1 MFCVSCGVTLVPG
14 ARFCSACGQRQSE
27 APAATAAAT
36 SAMEL
41 RQITALC
48 CELVG
53 ALRDVPASLMDAF
66 RHQMVEVLNRLGGRV
81 IQVKPLS
88 TLVYFGYPVAHENDP
103 ERATLAALEIRDVAL
118 PELNHQLARS
128 GLPHIQARLA
138 VHTGMAVLNGAQEPD
153 GSESFAVGDAPNVV
167 SRLPGVAMA
176 PDVMVTLSTRRL
188 LKGSYEWT
196 PEQEVNLRGLDE
208 PLLVQGAIRVL
219 RSAGFTAL
227 GSDLPPMSGRAT
239 ELAGLQAQWRIRCES
254 AAAHHPVAVIAEPGM
269 GKSLLLAHFAREVL
283 QAGGTVHRVECAA
296 YQSSTAWYPFVVW
309 MEAVLGMHPAD
320 DVDTRLSKLRAG
332 LPVNLA
338 ADALGLVAHALS
350 VPCPEATALTHLAPA
365 VLKARAE
372 AVVSEW
378 LAGSAEGRPVPVLVV
393 EDVHWADPSTLEFFR
408 VLATKRLF
416 VVLTHRP
423 DYKPPAHLSGDAVRP
438 IRLKELQGAL
448 GQRVAMSVTG
458 GKPLPD
464 DLMATILAA
473 TDGNPFFIAEYTRAV
488 LDSGRLVEHPDRF
501 ELVGDVPA
509 SLIPGSLRDSLAARL
524 DRLGSVRGIARH
536 AAVIGRRFE
545 RGLLAVVAPDGSAEV
560 DRGVSVLLGAGLI
573 RAVDGPGDTFEFQHA
588 LIQVAAYESML
599 RQEREAIHAKVAERL
614 DVHFPKLAQ
623 AQPELVARHLTESR
637 QWVPAIQRWLQA
649 AMRSLGNCSY
659 AETLAQVAEGQALLR
674 HIAPA
679 EAAGLELALLSIQGP
694 ALIATTGFGSDQVGE
709 IYTRTQALCTSIGDR
724 PETFPSLWG
733 NWVYNLVRG
742 NLDVSQA
749 YSRRMWAMGE
759 ALGASAMQV
768 EAAWTH
774 GNASFW
780 KGNLAEAEF
789 WLRKAVALYDM
800 STHSAHAVHFGQDP
814 GVAARCYLSL
824 TLVYQGRLKEGRAE
838 WIEGH
843 RLAERLNH
851 PFSMAWILAFDFMDT
866 LPIDVLHALE
876 ASQKTLDFCYAQG
889 TPFWI
894 ASSHVVHGWASSQLV
909 DSAAGLEELRM
920 GLQMYQ
926 STGSLLVQA
935 TWFSKLAECLVDA
948 GRFDEA
954 EEALEEGMAR
964 ARQTGE
970 HLASVQLALA
980 KSRVLVARGEH
991 QQAVAVLNQ
1000 ALDVAD
1006 ACRAGWL
1013 AMLVSSA
1020 LVELRPD
1027 QVTYRERLSKDV
1039 ASIDGGRGYSA
1050 WEKARTLL
1058 VG

>member
-27 APAATAAAT
+27 APAVAAAAPT
-36 SAMEL
+36 AMEH
-41 RQITALC
+41 RQITALS

-53 ALRDVPASLMDAF
+53 ELREVPIQLTETF
-66 RHQMVEVLNRLGGRV
+66 RHHMVEVLNRLGGRV
-81 IQVKPLS
+81 IQVKPVS

-103 ERATLAALEIRDVAL
+103 ERAVLAALEIRDVAL
-118 PELNHQLARS
+118 PELNQQLSKA
-128 GLPHIQARLA
+128 GLPNIRVRLA
-138 VHTGMAVLNGAQEPD
+138 VHTGMAVLNGAQDPG

-167 SRLPGVAMA
+167 SRLPGISSA
-176 PDVMVTLSTRRL
+176 PDVMVTQATRRL

-196 PEQEVNLRGLDE
+196 PEQEVDLRGLDE
-208 PLLVQGAIRVL
+208 PLLVQGAVRVL
-219 RSAGFTAL
+219 KSAGFSAL
-227 GSDLPPMSGRAT
+227 VSDLPPMSGRAT
-239 ELAGLQAQWRIRCES
+239 ELASLQSLWTACSES
-254 AAAHHPVAVIAEPGM
+254 ATKTRPVAVVAEPGM

-283 QAGGTVHRVECAA
+283 QSGGTVHRVECAA
-296 YQSSTAWYPFVVW
+296 YQARTAWYPFLVW
-309 MEAVLGMHPAD
+309 MEAVLRLHPD
-320 DVDTRLSKLRAG
+320 DDTDTRLNKLRAG
-332 LPVNLA
+332 LPTTLA
-338 ADALGLVAHALS
+338 ADAIGVVAHALS
-350 VPCPEATALTHLAPA
+350 VSCPEASAVVHLAPA

-372 AVVSEW
+372 AVVAEW
-378 LAGSAEGRPVPVLVV
+378 LCGSVAGPVPVLVV
-393 EDVHWADPSTLEFFR
+393 EDLHWADPSTLEFFK

-423 DYKPPAHLSGDAVRP
+423 DYMPPAHLSGDAVLY
-438 IRLKELQGAL
+438 IRLKELLGAL

-464 DLMATILAA
+464 NLLATILAS

-488 LDSGRLVEHPDRF
+488 LDSGRLIEHPDRF

-509 SLIPGSLRDSLAARL
+509 GLIPGSLRDSLAARL
-524 DRLGSVRGIARH
+524 DRLGSVRGIARY
-536 AAVIGRRFE
+536 AAVIGRRFD

-573 RAVDGPGDTFEFQHA
+573 RALDGSGDTFEFQHA
-588 LIQVAAYESML
+588 LVHVAAYESML
-599 RQEREAIHAKVAERL
+599 RREREAIHAKVAESL

-649 AMRSLGNCSY
+649 AMRSLGKCSY
-659 AETLAQVAEGQALLR
+659 AETLAQLGEGQALLR
-674 HIAPA
+674 QLPAA
-679 EAAGLELALLSIQGP
+679 EAAGLELALLSVQGP

-709 IYTRTQALCTSIGDR
+709 IYTRTQSLCTAIGDR

-742 NLDVSQA
+742 NLDASQS

-800 STHSAHAVHFGQDP
+800 PTHSVHAVHFGQDP

-838 WIEGH
+838 WVEGH

-851 PFSMAWILAFDFMDT
+851 PFSTAWILAFDFMDT
-866 LPIDVLHALE
+866 LPIDMSHALT
-876 ASQKTLDFCYAQG
+876 ASQKTLDFCYMQG

-894 ASSHVVHGWASSQLV
+894 ASSHVVHGWATCQLLDPV
-909 DSAAGLEELRM
+909 AGLEELRT

-935 TWFSKLAECLVDA
+935 TWFAKLAECLVNV

-964 ARQTGE
+964 ARSTGE
-970 HLASVQLALA
+970 HLASVQLALVR
-980 KSRVLVARGEH
+980 SRVLAARGERD
-991 QQAVAVLNQ
+991 QALAVLQQ

-1006 ACRAGWL
+1006 ACRSGWL
-1013 AMLVSSA
+1013 AMSVSIA
-1020 LVELRPD
+1020 LVELNPGHAAS
-1027 QVTYRERLSKDV
+1027 RERLSRDL
-1039 ASIDGGRGYSA
+1039 ASIEGGQGYPA
-1050 WEKARTLL
+1050 WEKARRLL
-1058 VG
+1058 MS

>member
-14 ARFCSACGQRQSE
+14 ARFCSACGQRQTE
-27 APAATAAAT
+27 APAVASAAP
-36 SAMEL
+36 SAMEH

-48 CELVG
+48 CEVMG
-53 ALRDVPASLMDAF
+53 ALRDVPAQLMEAF

-81 IQVKPLS
+81 IQVKPVS

-103 ERATLAALEIRDVAL
+103 ERAVLAALEIRDVAL
-118 PELNHQLARS
+118 PELHHQLAQA
-128 GLPHIQARLA
+128 GLPNIKVRLA
-138 VHTGMAVLNGAQEPD
+138 VHTGMAVLNGAQDPD

-167 SRLPGVAMA
+167 SRLPGVALG
-176 PDVMVTLSTRRL
+176 PDVMVTQATRRL

-196 PEQEVNLRGLDE
+196 PEQEVDLRGLDE
-208 PLLVQGAIRVL
+208 PLMVQGVIRVL
-219 RSAGFTAL
+219 RSAGFSAV

-239 ELAGLQAQWRIRCES
+239 ELASLQAQWRARCES
-254 AAAHHPVAVIAEPGM
+254 TTAVRPVAVVAEPGM

-283 QAGGTVHRVECAA
+283 EAGGVVHRVECAA
-296 YQSSTAWYPFVVW
+296 YQASTAWHPFLVW
-309 MEAVLGMHPAD
+309 IEAVLGLHPD
-320 DVDTRLSKLRAG
+320 DDPGTRLDKLRKGVPATW
-332 LPVNLA
+332 A
-338 ADALGLVAHALS
+338 ADTLGVIAHALS
-350 VPCPEATALTHLAPA
+350 IPCPEATEVTHLAPA

-378 LAGSAEGRPVPVLVV
+378 LADSEAGAPVPVLVV
-393 EDVHWADPSTLEFFR
+393 EDVHWADPSTQEFFK
-408 VLATKRLF
+408 VLAGKRLF

-423 DYKPPAHLSGDAVRP
+423 DYQPPAHLSGDAVLP
-438 IRLKELQGAL
+438 IRLKELLGTL

-464 DLMATILAA
+464 NLMSTILAA

-488 LDSGRLVEHPDRF
+488 LDSGRLIEHSDRF

-524 DRLGSVRGIARH
+524 DRLGSVRAIARH

-545 RGLLAVVAPDGSAEV
+545 RGLLAVVAPGGAVEV

-573 RAVDGPGDTFEFQHA
+573 RAVGDPGETYEFQHA

-599 RQEREAIHAKVAERL
+599 RREREAIHAQVAECL

-623 AQPELVARHLTESR
+623 TQPELVARHLTESR

-649 AMRSLGNCSY
+649 AMRSLGKCSY
-659 AETLAQVAEGQALLR
+659 AETLAQVAEGQMLLR
-674 HIAPA
+674 QLPA
-679 EAAGLELALLSIQGP
+679 TEAAGLELALLSIQGP

-709 IYTRTQALCTSIGDR
+709 IYARTQALCTSIGDR

-742 NLDVSQA
+742 HLDASQA
-749 YSRRMWAMGE
+749 YSRRMWSMGE
-759 ALGASAMQV
+759 ALGVSAMQV

-780 KGNLAEAEF
+780 KGNLAEAEY

-800 STHSAHAVHFGQDP
+800 PTHSAHAAHFGQDP

-838 WIEGH
+838 WVEGH

-851 PFSMAWILAFDFMDT
+851 PFSMAWVLAFDFMDT
-866 LPIDVLHALE
+866 LPIDGPQALA

-894 ASSHVVHGWASSQLV
+894 ASSHVVHGWATFQLV
-909 DSAAGLEELRM
+909 DQTTGLEELRM

-935 TWFSKLAECLVDA
+935 TWFAKLAECLVDA

-954 EEALEEGMAR
+954 EEAVEEGMVR
-964 ARQTGE
+964 AGSTGE
-970 HLASVQLALA
+970 HLASVQLALIR
-980 KSRVLVARGEH
+980 SRILVARGERD
-991 QQAVAVLNQ
+991 QAVAVLSQ

-1006 ACRAGWL
+1006 ACRSCWL
-1013 AMLVSSA
+1013 AMVVSSA
-1020 LVELRPD
+1020 LVELLPT
-1027 QVTYRERLSKDV
+1027 QLLYKERLSRDL
-1039 ASIDGGRGYSA
+1039 ASIDGGQGYPG
-1050 WEKARTLL
+1050 WEKARKLL
-1058 VG
+1058 IG